1 MKITDAFRL
10 VKGNLNRTK
19 LRTILTVGG
28 VIVSVGSIVLLVSLA
43 FGLQNITVSRIA
55 SINSLTRLTVTDQEN
70 TEPKINNDLIEKVKK
85 IPHVQYVNPEL
96 QFPTRVSLFDIEGDV
111 MLVGIK
117 KQYLDYSD
125 INIVAGKSFSGEKEH
140 EVLVSKA
147 VLKLFGKENDP
158 DGVIGKEM
166 NFNIIIGGKK
176 GADINIK
183 NLTAKIVGTTN
194 DENITSIY
202 IPIDALLDES
212 IKNYSSVSIKV
223 DNRNFVKEV
232 SSEIDTM
239 GLETTSMVD
248 LVNQVN
254 QAFLYFQIIL
264 GAIGGIALFVAAMGI
279 VNTMTI
285 SLLERTHEI
294 GVMKSLGARDRD
306 VRRMFVYESST
317 IGFIGGLI
325 GIIAGWFIGLGINK
339 ILAIILSYTGSQ
351 EKVILF
357 VMPLKFA
364 ISILALSTFLS
375 LLAGVYP
382 ARRAAKLSPLQ
393 ALRSQN

>member
-1 MKITDAFRL
+1 
-10 VKGNLNRTK
+10 
-19 LRTILTVGG
+19 
-28 VIVSVGSIVLLVSLA
+28 
-43 FGLQNITVSRIA
+43 
-55 SINSLTRLTVTDQEN
+55 VTDQEN